1 MGGFSS
7 SCKIQN
13 TRIIVINS
21 LEFGNKLFVKRV
33 FVFHLILSLEILG
46 VKNGK
51 TASAARDNVYVEM
64 YRTEPQR
71 EAGISGSR

>member
-33 FVFHLILSLEILG
+33 FVVHLILSLEILG